1 MQTHF
6 SKFWWQCQIRILN
19 VDADTDADTVQSYT
33 KFWWQCQI
41 RTLNVDA
48 DTDADTVQSYT
59 VKQNAYQYIK

>member
-1 MQTHF
+1 M
-6 SKFWWQCQIRILN
+6 
-19 VDADTDADTVQSYT
+19 DADTDADTVQSYT